1 MIYHLENNRTIID
14 TLRRRWRKGRQFTV
28 RVSSSGTVSV
38 MRMPLH
44 RDMKTEAQIKCR
56 QRFMQAQQHML
67 EAFDDKKKMRY
78 FQKKRLQQGYKTLRG
93 CMMAYYIDML
103 IRREHEEEQRA
114 TSEKMREMLR
124 DVVKSAEIDNVEEKE
139 REVLGMRLEDR
150 AVVNIIEDDGLKY
163 RAIDKDI
170 GDGS

>member
-1 MIYHLENNRTIID
+1 
-14 TLRRRWRKGRQFTV
+14 
-28 RVSSSGTVSV
+28 
-38 MRMPLH
+38 
-44 RDMKTEAQIKCR
+44 
-56 QRFMQAQQHML
+56 MQAQQLML

>member
-28 RVSSSGTVSV
+28 RVSSSGTVTV

-56 QRFMQAQQHML
+56 QRFMQAQQLML
-67 EAFDDKKKMRY
+67 EALNDANKRRF

-93 CMMAYYIDML
+93 CMMAYYIDHLM
-103 IRREHEEEQRA
+103 RQEQEEEQREI
-114 TSEKMREMLR
+114 SEKMRDILR
-124 DVVKSAEIDNVEEKE
+124 DVVENVEIANVGEEE
-139 REVLGMRLEDR
+139 RSVLGERLEECELR
-150 AVVNIIEDDGLKY
+150 NILGDGEMLSCDV
-163 RAIDKDI
+163 DKDV
-170 GDGS
+170 GDG

>member
-56 QRFMQAQQHML
+56 QRFMQAQQLML

-150 AVVNIIEDDGLKY
+150 AVVNIIEDDGLMY